1 MVSLF
6 DCDTA
11 WKVELSWNGSNA
23 VAWSPNIH
31 KNVAER
37 GRVMFI
43 LVNLVSQKQ
52 RKLLEKI
59 SMWMTAEYG
68 WFEYSDQAPP
78 NYINEAP
85 TFTFS
90 FILLINTFTFSRWAS
105 NSARAEKKQKRRSQI
120 FIFVFSIGKPTVKS
134 FYKTCISNTHWSVPF
149 IFWLINT
156 FFLTCICQGLGEHDQ
171 AILFAYFCVVNKVF
185 NLYPP
190 CNTIQRGRYW

>member
-59 SMWMTAEYG
+59 SMWMTAEYA

-78 NYINEAP
+78 NYLN
-85 TFTFS
+85 
-90 FILLINTFTFSRWAS
+90 
-105 NSARAEKKQKRRSQI
+105 
-120 FIFVFSIGKPTVKS
+120 
-134 FYKTCISNTHWSVPF
+134 
-149 IFWLINT
+149 
-156 FFLTCICQGLGEHDQ
+156 
-171 AILFAYFCVVNKVF
+171 
-185 NLYPP
+185 
-190 CNTIQRGRYW
+190 